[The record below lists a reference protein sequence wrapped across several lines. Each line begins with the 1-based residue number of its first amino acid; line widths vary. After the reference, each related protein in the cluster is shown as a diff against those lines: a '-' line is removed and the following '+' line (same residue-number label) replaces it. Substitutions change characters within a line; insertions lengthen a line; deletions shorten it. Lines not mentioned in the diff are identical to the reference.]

1 MATIPPKT
9 SDTTPGALLLLQAAG
24 DGGLL
29 TLTAVG
35 VQA

>member
-1 MATIPPKT
+1 MAAILPKT
-9 SDTTPGALLLLQAAG
+9 SDTTPDALLLLQAAG
-24 DGGLL
+24 DEGLL